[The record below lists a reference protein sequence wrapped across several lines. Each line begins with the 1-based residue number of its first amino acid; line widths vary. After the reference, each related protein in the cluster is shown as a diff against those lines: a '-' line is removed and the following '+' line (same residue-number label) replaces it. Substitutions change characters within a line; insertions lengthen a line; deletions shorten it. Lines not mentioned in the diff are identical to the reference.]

1 MYVDS
6 HCHLSYPELAA
17 QVPQIREAMAANG
30 VDRALCIC
38 TTLEEFEDVHALA
51 MRYDNFWA
59 SVGVHPDNEGVTEP
73 TLDKLLELGARPKVV
88 AIGETGQVEGVIEA
102 DSVEVRGRVAGAI
115 IARTVKLY
123 ATARVDGDITHE
135 QIAIENGAHFAG
147 RSLKRAVAV
156 QEQLSL
162 VAAAE

>member
-1 MYVDS
+1 MFSKPTKPAAPRAEGAPEANPGRKPLPASLFGENVAMKGDLTS
-6 HCHLSYPELAA
+6 DGEVQLDGAILGDVKVGHL
-17 QVPQIREAMAANG
+17 
-30 VDRALCIC
+30 
-38 TTLEEFEDVHALA
+38 
-51 MRYDNFWA
+51 
-59 SVGVHPDNEGVTEP
+59 
-73 TLDKLLELGARPKVV
+73 

-135 QIAIENGAHFAG
+135 QISIEAGAHFAG
-147 RSLKRAVAV
+147 RSLKRASAV

-162 VAAAE
+162 VVAAE

>member
-1 MYVDS
+1 MFSKPTKSAPPRATGAPEPPAARKPLPASLIGENVAMNGDLTS
-6 HCHLSYPELAA
+6 DGEVQLDGAVLGDLKVGHL
-17 QVPQIREAMAANG
+17 
-30 VDRALCIC
+30 
-38 TTLEEFEDVHALA
+38 
-51 MRYDNFWA
+51 
-59 SVGVHPDNEGVTEP
+59 
-73 TLDKLLELGARPKVV
+73 

-102 DSVEVRGRVAGAI
+102 ESVEVRGRVVGAI

-135 QIAIENGAHFAG
+135 HISIETGAHFAG
-147 RSLKRAVAV
+147 RSLKRTVAV